1 MKLVM
6 MLSSGLILLLLSA
19 CSSMQPIL
27 YPNTHFLSVGK
38 EIAEQDINA
47 CEQLAKSAGAKEKSY
62 GKSGDVAS
70 STVMGAGVGAA
81 SGAAGGAVTGAAGTG
96 SMVGAVSG
104 AVWGLMRGLLYSKPS
119 QPDRAYANFVN
130 RCLQEKGYEVTGWQ

>member
-1 MKLVM
+1 MKLVT
-6 MLSSGLILLLLSA
+6 MLSMGLILSWLSA
-19 CSSMQPIL
+19 CSSVQPIL

-38 EIAEQDINA
+38 EAAEQDVKA
-47 CEQLAKSAGAKEKSY
+47 CEQLAKSAGAKEGY
-62 GKSGDVAS
+62 GKSGDVVS

-104 AVWGLMRGLLYSKPS
+104 AVWGLMRGALLWKSL
-119 QPDRAYANFVN
+119 AA
-130 RCLQEKGYEVTGWQ
+130 

>member
-1 MKLVM
+1 MKLVKL
-6 MLSSGLILLLLSA
+6 LSIGVILLWLSA

-38 EIAEQDINA
+38 EIAQQDIDA
-47 CEQLAKSAGAKEKSY
+47 CMQLAETAGVEEGY
-62 GKSGDVAS
+62 GKTGDVAS
-70 STVMGAGVGAA
+70 STAVGAGVGAA

-96 SMVGAVSG
+96 SLVGAVSG
-104 AVWGLMRGLLYSKPS
+104 AVWGLLRSLFYAKPS
-119 QPDRAYANFVN
+119 QPDPAYANFVT